1 MNEALEVVYH
11 SLVKPDTKIV
21 NYLTQYS
28 GITKELLAN
37 VDTRLVN
44 VSHLSI
50 NKNKIKTAE
59 KEHWSGLKN
68 TEKTFFVLRLADVQQ
83 ALQNLLP
90 PDCILVGQSLNSDLN
105 ALKMMHPYVIDT
117 SVIFNI
123 TGERC
128 VKLKIRNRLIWQKNC
143 IPKLVRF

>member
-50 NKNKIKTAE
+50 NKTKIKTSE
-59 KEHWSGLKN
+59 KEHWSELKN
-68 TEKTFFVLRLADVQQ
+68 TEKTFFVFRLVDVQQ

-128 VKLKIRNRLIWQKNC
+128 VT
-143 IPKLVRF
+143 LVENS